1 MSVWAGEGNKGS
13 LHTRAASAEP
23 STSWQGRAPSPPP
36 SRRPLLFPASGPD
49 KPSVLPKAPNRLAAA
64 RRAAGLRDTARRL
77 GTKDT

>member
-1 MSVWAGEGNKGS
+1 MRCLCGPGGNKGS

-64 RRAAGLRDTARRL
+64 RSSRPPRHRAQAGD
-77 GTKDT
+77 